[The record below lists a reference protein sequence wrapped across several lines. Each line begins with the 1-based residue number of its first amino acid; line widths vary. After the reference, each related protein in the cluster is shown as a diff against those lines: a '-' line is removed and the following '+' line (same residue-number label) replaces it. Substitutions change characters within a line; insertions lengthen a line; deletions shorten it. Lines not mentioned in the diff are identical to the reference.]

1 MRRMTTRLAC
11 VFSVLVGGFFL
22 YGCNLINPKEKIP
35 TYLHID
41 SFQFNPTST
50 LPGATLSHRVNSVF
64 VFYNNNTIGAF
75 DLPCTIPIVTD
86 KESGTGTIQIA
97 PTIAINGLNDVMGV
111 YPFYQYDAFTF
122 NIQPGK
128 IINRV
133 PQTSFYPNTKITN
146 IANFENSSNS
156 GFFLWM
162 GNVPIVRVTD
172 PSQVFEGIGSGCI
185 TISAVGDSSVDSS
198 TLATQLTM
206 TAGEPCYIEF
216 NYKSDIPFTIGLQ
229 PIGSALGPLNPI
241 FGQGMIAPSSTWK
254 KFYYNAQVLVNT
266 YQATSYVFYI
276 KATYS
281 TANSAGKVW
290 FDNIQLVKF

>member
-1 MRRMTTRLAC
+1 MRRMTTRLTC
-11 VFSVLVGGFFL
+11 VLSVFVCGFFL
-22 YGCNLINPKEKIP
+22 YGCNIINPKEKIP

-41 SFQFNPTST
+41 SFQFKPTST
-50 LPGATLSHRVNSVF
+50 LPGVTLSHRVNSVF
-64 VFYNNNTIGAF
+64 VFYNNNTVGAF

-97 PTIAINGLNDVMGV
+97 PTIAINGMNDVMGI
-111 YPFYQYDAFTF
+111 YPFYRYDTFTF

-133 PQTSFYPNTKITN
+133 PQSSFYPATKVIN
-146 IANFENSSNS
+146 IANFENANT
-156 GFFLWM
+156 GFFLWL
-162 GNVPIVRVTD
+162 GNKKIDRVTD
-172 PSQVFEGIGSGCI
+172 PAEVFEGTGSGCI
-185 TISAVGDSSVDSS
+185 NISAVGDSSIDSS
-198 TLATQLTM
+198 TLSTQLTM
-206 TAGEPCYIEF
+206 TPGEPSFIEF

-254 KFYYNAQVLVNT
+254 KFYYNAQTLVNT
-266 YQATSYVFYI
+266 YEATSYVFYI
-276 KATYS
+276 KASYS
-281 TANSAGKVW
+281 SANAAGKVW